1 MDMLRPYTLADRDR
15 CLDIFNTNV
24 PRYFD
29 PAEREQFASFLM
41 APLGHYFVVERDGE
55 VVACGGYLVLSDP
68 SVAELTWGMVSSDR
82 HGSGL
87 GRFLTEAR
95 LDVMRALP
103 GVTRAYINTSQRVQG
118 FYSNLGFAVVS
129 VEADGH
135 GCGIDSVRME
145 LTFSQTRCLNEG

>member
-1 MDMLRPYTLADRDR
+1 MDMLRPYSLTDRDS
-15 CLDIFNTNV
+15 CLHIFDTNV

-29 PAEREQFASFLM
+29 PKERERFASFLM

-68 SVAELTWGMVSSDR
+68 SVAELIWGMVDSNC

-87 GRFLTEAR
+87 GRLLTEAR
-95 LDVMRALP
+95 LDVMKALP
-103 GVTRAYINTSQRVQG
+103 GVTRAYINTSQHVQG
-118 FYSNLGFAVVS
+118 FYSNLGFAAVS

-135 GCGIDSVRME
+135 GCGIDSVKME
-145 LTFSQTRCLNEG
+145 MVFS

>member
-1 MDMLRPYTLADRDR
+1 MDMLRPYTLADRER
-15 CLDIFNTNV
+15 CLDIFDTNV

-29 PAEREQFASFLM
+29 PVERKQFASFLM
-41 APLGHYFVVERDGE
+41 APLGQYFVAERDGE

-68 SVAELTWGMVSSDR
+68 EVAELTWGMVISDR

-95 LDVMRALP
+95 LQRMRSLP
-103 GVTRAYINTSQRVQG
+103 GVTRAFIDTSQHVQG

-129 VEADGH
+129 VDVDGH
-135 GCGIDSVRME
+135 GRGIDSVRME
-145 LTFSQTRCLNEG
+145 REVFVSKGA

>member
-1 MDMLRPYTLADRDR
+1 MLRPYTLADRDR
-15 CLDIFNTNV
+15 CLDIFDTNV

-118 FYSNLGFAVVS
+118 FYSHLGFAVIL

>member
-15 CLDIFNTNV
+15 CLDIFDTNV

-68 SVAELTWGMVSSDR
+68 SVAELTWARQVSDR
-82 HGSGL
+82 GPGL
-87 GRFLTEAR
+87 T
-95 LDVMRALP
+95 VMRALP

-118 FYSNLGFAVVS
+118 FYSHLGFAVIL